1 MIRIPLPRL
10 LNRETL
16 AFERRIRPVKAC
28 VELHATP
35 LSTASIQLQENDTLP
50 ARSYVEMFT
59 VLGSAGI
66 YRVRSPQNS
75 YGDENVSVSEL
86 EHAVTEVGD
95 WIVKE
100 EINEQMAPA
109 QAMQRIFQHYRG
121 NKWQLGDLSALGSDQ
136 VAVQVNRDIL
146 LQAMLA
152 ILDQVPDCI
161 MDFDF
166 SVTPWKI
173 NFIKRDSQVSAEGRL
188 SRNVS
193 SAKIIYDDSAL
204 CTRAY
209 YEYSTETSGS
219 MDGVPTFNP
228 ARLYSAGSYVQY
240 QDEVYVLTEGHT
252 PGVVWAETVKSKVT
266 NIPSTNWAYIDADT
280 IGTWGIVEREVPTGM
295 DYSNAEALRVASDY
309 IRKHKNPK
317 ISIEITGLELSAR
330 TGESIDH
337 FRIGKLFRLALPKHG
352 ITVQDC
358 IVGLVFDDVY
368 GRPYDVDVS
377 LASEEDTA
385 VAFMHEVA
393 ETGGSVSAGGGRKKQ
408 DDVWKEFRTDI
419 EKTDMYMDLWAR
431 RYNQAEEI
439 LQQAGLYIDVN
450 GTLLYA
456 DDFENN
462 LGSKFRVTTQLI
474 ESEVTN
480 RQNADGELSS
490 RISQTANQILQS
502 VDNDVENLSGR
513 ISLTDRRAAMAVGTA
528 YDDAHRRPYKNM
540 SEFPETGT
548 AGYLYVD
555 NSTGYFYKW
564 EGGQY
569 VRTTDDLAI
578 KAGEICIAI
587 NQSGESTAKLDADR
601 ILAGRNLETTLA
613 DLELP
618 DWMDTTEGL
627 IAEKAT
633 IVNLN
638 ALAARVGTL
647 ETDTLK
653 TESLYSAISNLDT
666 GRVKKLSVASGGN
679 IKFEGNNIIFTDSTA
694 ANIVTNLKIE
704 LNSSTNTYTLS
715 KYTLDGGGGW
725 TPVGSFSRATS
736 LSGAWSGGTYTVTAS
751 PQGKTKSTT
760 LDSWTV
766 SGNPWVCNAAGA
778 ADPNG
783 KYVARVFIINDSD
796 GNSTGFSDTF
806 VIPASAVY
814 DNGYNDATGSY
825 TLSDGTLEITKSTN
839 GSAFPLSF
847 ELTAGVSYDTTT
859 HQYTA
864 TAYVD
869 GTSAA
874 TKKSGVEAY
883 NAGWIA
889 GWNQARAKVTRSGN
903 TIKRP
908 KVATTASDPGTENFT
923 TATAHNGTLSKGSA
937 WGKAKSQYRVK
948 TPGGTSGWDGEKS
961 YEVVGSY
968 KVSSS
973 ITVEYRSTGGYWGWN
988 TEPSVGSP
996 SITWST

>member
-10 LNRETL
+10 LNRDTL
-16 AFERRIRPVKAC
+16 AFERRIRPVKAS

-35 LSTASIQLQENDTLP
+35 LSTASIQLQEQDTLP

-75 YGDENVSVSEL
+75 YGDEDVSVSEL

-109 QAMQRIFQHYRG
+109 QAMQRIFSHYRG
-121 NKWQLGDLSALGSDQ
+121 NKWQLGDLSALGSDP
-136 VAVQVNRDIL
+136 VAVQANRDIV

-166 SVTPWKI
+166 STTPWKI
-173 NFIKRDSQVSAEGRL
+173 NIIKRDSQVSAEGRL

-193 SAKIIYDDSAL
+193 TARIIYDDSAL

-209 YEYSTETSGS
+209 YEYSSETSGS
-219 MDGVPTFNP
+219 MDGIPTFDP
-228 ARLYSAGSYVQY
+228 AKLYSAGSYVQY
-240 QDEVYVLTEGHT
+240 QDEVYVLTEGHL
-252 PGVVWAETVKSKVT
+252 PGVAWAETVKSKVT
-266 NIPSTNWAYIDADT
+266 NIPSTTWAYIDADT
-280 IGTWGIVEREVPTGM
+280 IGTWGIVEREVPTGL
-295 DYSNAEALRVASDY
+295 DYSNTEALRVAYDY

-317 ISIEITGLELSAR
+317 VSIEITGLELSAR

-337 FRIGKLFRLALPKHG
+337 FRIGKLFRLALPKHN

-368 GRPYDVDVS
+368 GRPYDVYVS
-377 LASEEDTA
+377 LAAEEDTA
-385 VAFMHEVA
+385 VTFLHEVV
-393 ETGGSVSAGGGRKKQ
+393 ETGGSVSVGGGGGGRKKQ
-408 DDVWKEFRTDI
+408 DDVWKEFRTGF

-431 RYNQAEEI
+431 RYNQAEQI
-439 LQQAGLYIDVN
+439 LQQAGLYIDAN

-474 ESEVTN
+474 ESEVVN
-480 RQNADGELSS
+480 RQNADGVLSS
-490 RISQTANQILQS
+490 RISQTANQIMQS
-502 VDNDVENLSGR
+502 VDNAVENLSGR

-540 SEFPETGT
+540 SEFPEAGT
-548 AGYLYVD
+548 AGYLYID

-569 VRTTDDLAI
+569 VRTDDDLAI
-578 KAGEICIAI
+578 KAGEICVAI

-627 IAEKAT
+627 IAQKAT
-633 IVNLN
+633 IVDLN
-638 ALAARVGTL
+638 ALRARVGTL
-647 ETDTLK
+647 ETDAITTQTLQTGILTFNILNGNSISVDALGVNTNGLAVNGNSMLVSNVSVNGNTLTITHTNGT
-653 TESLYSAISNLDT
+653 TETFSKATTL
-666 GRVKKLSVASGGN
+666 SGGWSSG
-679 IKFEGNNIIFTDSTA
+679 KF
-694 ANIVTNLKIE
+694 
-704 LNSSTNTYTLS
+704 
-715 KYTLDGGGGW
+715 
-725 TPVGSFSRATS
+725 
-736 LSGAWSGGTYTVTAS
+736 TVTAS
-751 PQGKTKSTT
+751 QGETYYATI
-760 LDSWTV
+760 DAIIA
-766 SGNPWVCNAAGA
+766 NGA
-778 ADPNG
+778 VTYD
-783 KYVARVFIINDSD
+783 
-796 GNSTGFSDTF
+796 NSTKLLNVPLKAMSKVNGGSQVDT
-806 VIPASAVY
+806 
-814 DNGYNDATGSY
+814 GYTTDF
-825 TLSDGTLEITKSTN
+825 KV
-839 GSAFPLSF
+839 
-847 ELTAGVSYDTTT
+847 AG
-859 HQYTA
+859 
-864 TAYVD
+864 
-869 GTSAA
+869 GL
-874 TKKSGVEAY
+874 AY

-889 GWNQARAKVTRSGN
+889 GWNQARAKVTRSGD

-908 KVATTASDPGTENFT
+908 KVATTASDPGTEDFT
-923 TATAHNGTLSKGSA
+923 TATAHNGTLNKGSA
-937 WGKAKSQYRVK
+937 WGKAKSEYRVK
-948 TPGGTSGWDGEKS
+948 TPGGTGSWTGSKG

-968 KVSSS
+968 KYSSS
-973 ITVEYRSTGGYWGWN
+973 ITFEYRSTDGYWGWN

-996 SITWST
+996 SISWST